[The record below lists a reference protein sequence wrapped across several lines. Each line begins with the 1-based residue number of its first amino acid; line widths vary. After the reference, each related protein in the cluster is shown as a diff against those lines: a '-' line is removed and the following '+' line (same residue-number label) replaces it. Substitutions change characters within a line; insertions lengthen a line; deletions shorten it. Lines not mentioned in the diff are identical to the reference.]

1 MRRFLLFIVAAIAL
15 VGCRTT
21 RYIPVVET
29 HTEYV
34 TKHDTIMQRDSVM
47 LHDSVYI
54 HAKGDTVWYERW
66 HTKYID
72 KYIYNVR
79 VDTFL
84 KRDSVPVPYPVP
96 ASLTWWQRTKIE
108 FGGYLIGA
116 VAVLIAV
123 LYIMYRRK
131 ST

>member
-1 MRRFLLFIVAAIAL
+1 MKRFLLFIVAAIAL

-66 HTKYID
+66 HT
-72 KYIYNVR
+72 
-79 VDTFL
+79 TFL

>member
-96 ASLTWWQRTKIE
+96 ASLTWWQRPWQTSPVTP
-108 FGGYLIGA
+108 GGNPFVSQRVFL
-116 VAVLIAV
+116 
-123 LYIMYRRK
+123 
-131 ST
+131 